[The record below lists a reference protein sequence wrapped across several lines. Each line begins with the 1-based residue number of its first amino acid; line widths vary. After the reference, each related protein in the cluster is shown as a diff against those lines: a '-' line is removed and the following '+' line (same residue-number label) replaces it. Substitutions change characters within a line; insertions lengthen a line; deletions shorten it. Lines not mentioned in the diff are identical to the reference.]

1 MNDES
6 HIRWQCRRG
15 MRELD
20 ELLLRYLE
28 NRYPDAPE
36 DEKLAF
42 QRILELPDPELNS
55 YFLKK
60 KEPND
65 ASKALIIKFILNFKT
80 T

>member
-1 MNDES
+1 
-6 HIRWQCRRG
+6 

-20 ELLLRYLE
+20 DLLLRYLE
-28 NRYPDAPE
+28 NRYPHAPE

-55 YFLKK
+55 YFLQKK
-60 KEPND
+60 KPKI
-65 ASKALIIKFILNFKT
+65 ASTALIIEFILNLKT